1 MSEGAQERASQLT
14 GQAQEQAQRAKGGFQ
29 RMLQENPLAVG
40 ALAAGLGAAVG
51 FSVPETQK
59 ENQVMGGARDNL
71 VEQGKQKAQELK
83 PKVRSVA
90 EQAQSAAKEEAQN
103 QDLTSQ

>member
-1 MSEGAQERASQLT
+1 
-14 GQAQEQAQRAKGGFQ
+14 
-29 RMLQENPLAVG
+29 
-40 ALAAGLGAAVG
+40 
-51 FSVPETQK
+51 
-59 ENQVMGGARDNL
+59 MGEARDNL
-71 VEQGKQKAQELK
+71 VERGKEKAEELK